1 MGVLKGEVILDTSD
15 RPTGDKMADVA
26 LVGYPWQIVIRG
38 RYNPDAFE
46 VRQRGGEGRD
56 VSMTYDEFV
65 SAVAKT

>member
-1 MGVLKGEVILDTSD
+1 MDTSD